1 MTEIEKL
8 KKQVRKNKKY
18 KIRSNYRRIKWLVKT
33 KISEATE
40 NSVYIEI
47 NPELRLSTFIVM
59 KKLERSGFKCKL
71 KKGDWVSTI
80 MYHSDILFIE
90 W

>member
-1 MTEIEKL
+1 MTKIEKL

-18 KIRSNYRRIKWLVKT
+18 KIRSGYRRIKWLVET

-47 NPELRLSTFIVM
+47 KPEFRLSTFIVM
-59 KKLERSGFKCKL
+59 KKLEKSGFKCGL
-71 KKGDWVSTI
+71 KKGDWISTI
-80 MYHSDILFIE
+80 FHNDILFIE